1 MKISNINFN
10 KINKII
16 YLKNKSYTTNIGN
29 NESFSINYEK
39 FINKKYKVS
48 SQNTLNE
55 FIKKIALSY
64 KTIGNYREYTSPR
77 QAIASYRKAYSY
89 NPEFST
95 AKKIADLQ
103 IPYDEII

>member
-1 MKISNINFN
+1 MNINFN

-16 YLKNKSYTTNIGN
+16 YLKNKSNITNIGN
-29 NESFSINYEK
+29 NDSFSINYEK

-55 FIKKIALSY
+55 FIKKIVIKY
-64 KTIGNYREYTSPR
+64 KTIGNYREHASPR
-77 QAIASYRKAYSY
+77 QAIASYKKAYSY

-95 AKKIADLQ
+95 AKKIAELQ
-103 IPYDEII
+103 VPYDEII